1 MVTISRTKTNHLPFS
16 GIRWKILLAFL
27 LIIGVSFAVMASRL
41 TGFVSNYLYE
51 QRIRQDSLSVE
62 KLATTVAPLFQSVSS
77 DELSE
82 TLLSAGGEMGG
93 RLLVVDADG
102 KVQYDTY
109 ALLMGM
115 RLELPE
121 VLSILRGGENS
132 AYGVHLLSPGEEG
145 AQGTGETGDYVAYC
159 ATALVGA
166 GGRLGVLL
174 YASSVG
180 EMMSSMMDVEQQLI
194 TVFMLVAVLALFAAL
209 VFSHL
214 LTKPI
219 AALTHTIQK
228 MGKGDLSVRVP
239 VKGSGELRE
248 LASSYNAMAE
258 QLESLDKSRNQFVSN
273 ASHELKTPLATMK
286 ILLESMLYQ
295 PDMPSEL
302 QGEFLSDMNHEI
314 DRLTSIVTDLLTLTR
329 VDDGKVEL
337 HLERVNLSDE
347 ANETLRVLKP
357 LAKERNIT
365 VKARVFPDICLE
377 GDRSKLGQ
385 VIYNLTEN
393 ALKYTQDGG
402 RVQVT
407 LTQKGK
413 NVVLSVQDNGIGIP
427 REDQAH
433 IFDRFYRVDKARS
446 RETGGTGLGLSIVR
460 QMVQLHGGSISVES
474 ETGKGSTFTVELPIE
489 QKEAAG

>member
-1 MVTISRTKTNHLPFS
+1 M
-16 GIRWKILLAFL
+16 AFL

-41 TGFVSNYLYE
+41 TGFVSDYLYE

-62 KLATTVAPLFQSVSS
+62 KLATAAAPLFESAAS
-77 DELSE
+77 DKLNE

-93 RLLVVDADG
+93 RLLVVDQDG
-102 KVQYDTY
+102 KVQFDTY
-109 ALLMGM
+109 ARLMGV

-121 VLSILRGGENS
+121 VLAILGGGQS
-132 AYGVHLLSPGEEG
+132 TAYGIHRLGGTEEVPDSG
-145 AQGTGETGDYVAYC
+145 DAGDYVAYC
-159 ATALVGA
+159 ASVLVGA
-166 GGRLGVLL
+166 SGTLGALV
-174 YASSVG
+174 YASPVA
-180 EMMSSMMDVEQQLI
+180 EMMDSLTLVEQQLI
-194 TVFMLVAVLALFAAL
+194 TVFLAVAVAAL
-209 VFSHL
+209 AAAMVFSHL

-219 AALTHTIQK
+219 AALTRTIQK

-248 LASSYNAMAE
+248 LAASYNAMAE

-286 ILLESMLYQ
+286 IMLESILLQ

-302 QGEFLSDMNHEI
+302 RGEFLGDMNHEI

-329 VDDGKVEL
+329 MDGGRLEL
-337 HLERVNLSDE
+337 HRERFNLSRE
-347 ANETLRVLKP
+347 AEETLRLLSP
-357 LAKERNIT
+357 LSHERGIAI
-365 VKARVFPDICLE
+365 KARIFPDITVD
-377 GDRSKLGQ
+377 GDPSKLGQ
-385 VIYNLTEN
+385 VIYNLVEN
-393 ALKYTQDGG
+393 ALKYTQEGG

-407 LTQKGK
+407 LTQRSK
-413 NVVLSVQDNGIGIP
+413 NAVLTVQDNGIGIP

-460 QMVQLHGGSISVES
+460 QMVQLHGGTVRVDS
-474 ETGKGSTFTVELPIE
+474 EVGKGSTFTVELPTE
-489 QKEAAG
+489 RREVQA